1 MPDTQVL
8 SEYLW
13 GKRASDST
21 WHPGVPSC
29 RCHPREF
36 PGPAVS
42 LWSPHHTRGRDTLA
56 PLKEVIYH
64 VCNKTDCGTVMRGTH
79 PEAGLL
85 SDRTGDLS
93 ASFSPPPKMKVE
105 YTPLEVAS
113 DSLMLKSQCSRGKVS
128 AKASWLHFQHLAT
141 GGEAESMSKGQLSTN
156 NQWAWT
162 FMGSFKGV

>member
-1 MPDTQVL
+1 M
-8 SEYLW
+8 
-13 GKRASDST
+13 
-21 WHPGVPSC
+21 
-29 RCHPREF
+29 
-36 PGPAVS
+36 S
-42 LWSPHHTRGRDTLA
+42 LWSPHHTQSRDTLA

-113 DSLMLKSQCSRGKVS
+113 DSLMLKSQCSRGKAS
-128 AKASWLHFQHLAT
+128 AKAS
-141 GGEAESMSKGQLSTN
+141 
-156 NQWAWT
+156 
-162 FMGSFKGV
+162 